1 MDRKTLEEV
10 RRFIDHKIADADR
23 AYKTSPSD
31 DVSRRAGHCKQ
42 ALEDVRAY
50 LQFELSSLTASTPA
64 EPAKLEAD
72 LSYNDVRRLLADAL
86 GRLVSIEQIAQE
98 AIR

>member
-10 RRFIDHKIADADR
+10 RRFIERRIADADR
-23 AYKTSPSD
+23 VYKTSPID
-31 DVSRRAGHCKQ
+31 DVSLRAGHCKQ

-72 LSYNDVRRLLADAL
+72 LSYNDVRRLLTDAL
-86 GRLVSIEQIAQE
+86 GRLAAIEQIAQE